1 MAKVMAVLKIM
12 PEDVETD
19 LNNLVERIKQSL
31 PSDVSLQRAGVE
43 EVAFGIKALKLVV
56 LLPEEEGGTY
66 RVEETVSKVS
76 GVSQVDV
83 ELVTRV

>member
-1 MAKVMAVLKIM
+1 MAKVMAILRVM

-19 LNNLVERIKQSL
+19 LEELRRRVEGSL
-31 PSDVSLQRAGVE
+31 PSDVSLQRVGVE
-43 EVAFGIKALKLVV
+43 EIAFGIRALKLVV
-56 LLPEEEGGTY
+56 LLPEEEGGTFK
-66 RVEETVSKVS
+66 VEEAVSKVP

>member
-1 MAKVMAVLKIM
+1 MAVLKVM
-12 PEDVETD
+12 PEDVEV
-19 LNNLVERIKQSL
+19 NLEELKQRIKESL

-43 EVAFGIKALKLVV
+43 EVAFGIKALKIVV
-56 LLPEEEGGTY
+56 LLPEEEGGTFKI
-66 RVEETVSKVS
+66 EEAVSKVP